1 MMGKIIHWIKKNNKL
16 VSTNT
21 ECYKKINKE
30 CFKFIKSQETLKD
43 KFKNKDKM
51 IKSFLIPICFW
62 IVKKIQKN
70 RTYIVGLSGGQGTGK
85 TTISSIISIILKK
98 YFKLNVF
105 TISIDDFYKTIKER
119 LLLSEKIH
127 SSLKVRGVPGTHD
140 IDSMLDFFKIVK
152 RKKFK
157 SLKLPKFNKAT
168 DDRYNKKLW
177 YSVKKRPDII
187 IFEGWCVGA
196 KAEKNNMLKKSL
208 NSFEKTKDKNLV
220 WRRFVNTQLR
230 SKYKQLY
237 DQLNCLL
244 YLKSKNFSL
253 LRQWRI
259 KQEKKL
265 RLKNNRSKNLKTMNN
280 KEVINFM
287 QTYQRVTQNM
297 FKYVPKHASIVLNL
311 NSNHQIKSIVYN
323 K

>member
-1 MMGKIIHWIKKNNKL
+1 VLTVIDCYRKVNN
-16 VSTNT
+16 
-21 ECYKKINKE
+21 E
-30 CFKFIKSQETLKD
+30 CFKFIRSQETPKE
-43 KFKNKDKM
+43 KFKNKEKM
-51 IKSFLIPICFW
+51 IKSFLIPISFW
-62 IVKKIQKN
+62 IAEKVKKK
-70 RTYIVGLSGGQGTGK
+70 RPYIVGLSGGQGSGK
-85 TTISSIISIILKK
+85 TTISSIISIILRK

-105 TISIDDFYKTIKER
+105 IISIDDFYKTRKER
-119 LLLSEKIH
+119 FFLSKKVHPLLMT
-127 SSLKVRGVPGTHD
+127 RGVPGTHD
-140 IDSMLDFFKIVK
+140 VNIMLDFFRRAK

-157 SLKLPKFNKAT
+157 SLKLPKFNKAI

-196 KAEKNNMLKKSL
+196 KAEKNSTLKKSV
-208 NSFEKTKDKNLV
+208 NSLEKLKDKKLT
-220 WRRFVNTQLR
+220 WRRFVNKQLQ

-253 LRQWRI
+253 LRRWRI

-265 RLKNNRSKNLKTMNN
+265 RLKSKKSNNHKIMSN

-297 FKYVPKHASIVLNL
+297 FKYVPKYASIILKL
-311 NSNHQIKSIVYN
+311 NSNHQIKSVVYN
-323 K
+323 KLK